1 MACLQRVKDTLRFR
15 IFQKRNREVLSPA
28 GCARSLLWFRLLHRG
43 LPGAL
48 LCAAL
53 YLERLRGLVIG
64 HVLRCGHARNSE
76 RFDSLAPAYFGRSAR
91 PIYVARI
98 PALHSRAGGAA
109 DRAIVTASAL
119 NEE

>member
-1 MACLQRVKDTLRFR
+1 MKSDPEL
-15 IFQKRNREVLSPA
+15 
-28 GCARSLLWFRLLHRG
+28 LLWFRLLHRG

-53 YLERLRGLVIG
+53 SLERLRRLVIG

-91 PIYVARI
+91 PIYVPRI